1 MSVSWQGYRNRGKR
15 APTSLE
21 RLPAATKRS
30 PWHLWI
36 PQASLPAQVLAARV
50 KRNFPCP
57 AFQKLLTATQC
68 LFLFQRG
75 SQIFCLLCREHM
87 AISSSQH
94 ALSQIK
100 LPHFVDANCD
110 ANEEGPEFSL
120 QNQGDSVSCL
130 SLPLHSSEHCSE
142 VPWEDILKGSPWF
155 WTSTKKCIRGF
166 YRNGWHLCFGSLT
179 HRKDDTK
186 KKKPKTKWELF
197 LLKGWGLRFVLT
209 FTTEC

>member
-50 KRNFPCP
+50 KRNFPRP
-57 AFQKLLTATQC
+57 PSQKLLTLTQC
-68 LFLFQRG
+68 LFLFQQG

-110 ANEEGPEFSL
+110 LNEEGPEFSL
-120 QNQGDSVSCL
+120 QNQGDSVNCL
-130 SLPLHSSEHCSE
+130 SLPLHSSKHRSE

-166 YRNGWHLCFGSLT
+166 YRRSALG
-179 HRKDDTK
+179 
-186 KKKPKTKWELF
+186 P
-197 LLKGWGLRFVLT
+197 
-209 FTTEC
+209 